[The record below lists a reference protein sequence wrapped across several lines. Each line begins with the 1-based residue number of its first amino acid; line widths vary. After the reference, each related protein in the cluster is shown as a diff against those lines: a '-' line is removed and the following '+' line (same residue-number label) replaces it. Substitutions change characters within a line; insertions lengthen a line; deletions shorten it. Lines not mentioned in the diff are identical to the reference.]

1 MIQPNIYSLKYLNK
15 EEALKDLKSKNV
27 IDKDGNF
34 INGTEA
40 VVYCG
45 LIILVYGTETIPSTL
60 AEGYHIDI
68 MSRDEIIFDKKI
80 SPINKRFKFTGYD

>member
-1 MIQPNIYSLKYLNK
+1 MIKPNIYSLKYLDK
-15 EEALKDLKSKNV
+15 EEALKDLKVKV

-34 INGTEA
+34 INRTEA

-68 MSRDEIIFDKKI
+68 MSRDEIIFSKKYI
-80 SPINKRFKFTGYD
+80 AYK